1 MEKADRNDMYE
12 DSELDHS
19 KGAAASLRRIES
31 NFGAGLEPQAQ
42 EELPP
47 SKEGSI
53 SNYYSPDRK
62 D

>member
-1 MEKADRNDMYE
+1 MYE